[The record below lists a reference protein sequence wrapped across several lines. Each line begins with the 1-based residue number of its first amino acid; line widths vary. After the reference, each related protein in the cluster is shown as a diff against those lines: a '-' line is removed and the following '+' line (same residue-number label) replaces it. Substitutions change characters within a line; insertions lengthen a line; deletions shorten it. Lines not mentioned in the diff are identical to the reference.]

1 MTIEWNEVFGFA
13 AGIAGAYLGLA
24 LHKAYRKIVSLAV
37 HITAL
42 EEVVIAVRSH
52 VNRLEA
58 TVEMYDKAC
67 VDNDKAA
74 NSIAKSAVQ
83 MQEMLAEIETIMM
96 PPVTQED
103 AGPVS
108 LFSMQNSFESIQKDL
123 IGQGI
128 DPETAKYKAAEYE
141 LDRLAGGD
149 LSEISM
155 SL

>member
-1 MTIEWNEVFGFA
+1 MTIEWNDVLGF
-13 AGIAGAYLGLA
+13 IAGAGLA
-24 LHKAYRKIVSLAV
+24 SFGIALVKAYQKIVSLTV

-42 EEVVIAVRSH
+42 EEAVIAVRSH
-52 VNRLEA
+52 VNRLET

-83 MQEMLAEIETIMM
+83 MQEMLTEIKAIMM
-96 PPVTQED
+96 PPAQAD
-103 AGPVS
+103 AQPQS
-108 LFSMQNSFESIQKDL
+108 FMTLQTSFENIEKEL
-123 IGQGI
+123 LTQGL

-141 LDRLAGGD
+141 LDRLAEGD

>member
-1 MTIEWNEVFGFA
+1 MKIEWNEVFGFA

-24 LHKAYRKIVSLAV
+24 LHKAYLKIVSLTVNVAV
-37 HITAL
+37 L
-42 EEVVIAVRSH
+42 EQAIAAIGSH
-52 VNRLEA
+52 VSRLEA

-83 MQEMLAEIETIMM
+83 MQEMLTEIKAIMM
-96 PPVTQED
+96 PPVPQEE
-103 AGPVS
+103 AVPTS

-123 IGQGI
+123 IVQGI

-141 LDRLAGGD
+141 LDRLAEGD

>member
-1 MTIEWNEVFGFA
+1 MTIEWNDVLGF
-13 AGIAGAYLGLA
+13 IAGAGLASFGLA
-24 LHKAYRKIVSLAV
+24 LVKAYQKIVSLTV

-42 EEVVIAVRSH
+42 EEAVIAVRSH
-52 VNRLEA
+52 VNRLET

-83 MQEMLAEIETIMM
+83 MQEMLAEIKAIMM
-96 PPVTQED
+96 PPAQAD
-103 AGPVS
+103 AQPQS
-108 LFSMQNSFESIQKDL
+108 FMTLQTSFENIEKEL
-123 IGQGI
+123 LTQGL

-141 LDRLAGGD
+141 LDRLAEGD

>member
-1 MTIEWNEVFGFA
+1 MTIEWNEVLGF
-13 AGIAGAYLGLA
+13 IAGAGLASLGLA
-24 LHKAYRKIVSLAV
+24 LVKAYQKIISLTV

-42 EEVVIAVRSH
+42 EEAVIAVRSH
-52 VNRLEA
+52 VNRLET

-83 MQEMLAEIETIMM
+83 MQEMLAEIKAIMM
-96 PPVTQED
+96 PPAQAD
-103 AGPVS
+103 AQPQS
-108 LFSMQNSFESIQKDL
+108 FMTLQTSFENIEKEL
-123 IGQGI
+123 LTQGL

-141 LDRLAGGD
+141 LDRLAEGD

>member
-1 MTIEWNEVFGFA
+1 MTIEWVDVFGFVVG
-13 AGIAGAYLGLA
+13 AGLTVLVLA
-24 LHKAYRKIVSLAV
+24 LSKAYQKIVSLTV
-37 HITAL
+37 NVSVL
-42 EEVVIAVRSH
+42 EQAIAAIGSH
-52 VNRLEA
+52 VSKLEA
-58 TVEMYDKAC
+58 TVEMYSQAS

-83 MQEMLAEIETIMM
+83 MQEMLTEIKAIMM
-96 PPVTQED
+96 PPVPQEE
-103 AGPVS
+103 AAPTS

-123 IGQGI
+123 IIQGI

-141 LDRLAGGD
+141 LDRLAEGD

>member
-1 MTIEWNEVFGFA
+1 MTIEWNDVLGF
-13 AGIAGAYLGLA
+13 IAGAGLACLGLA
-24 LHKAYRKIVSLAV
+24 LVKAYQKIVSLTV

-52 VNRLEA
+52 VNRLET

-83 MQEMLAEIETIMM
+83 MQEMLTEIEAIMM
-96 PPVTQED
+96 PPAPQEE
-103 AGPVS
+103 AVPAS

-123 IGQGI
+123 IVQGI

-141 LDRLAGGD
+141 LDRLAEGD

>member
-1 MTIEWNEVFGFA
+1 MTIEWNDVLGF
-13 AGIAGAYLGLA
+13 IAGAGLASFGLA
-24 LHKAYRKIVSLAV
+24 LVKAYQKIVSLTV

-42 EEVVIAVRSH
+42 EEAVIAVRSH
-52 VNRLEA
+52 VNRLET

-83 MQEMLAEIETIMM
+83 MQEMLTEIKAIMM
-96 PPVTQED
+96 PPAQAD
-103 AGPVS
+103 AQPQS
-108 LFSMQNSFESIQKDL
+108 FMTLQTSFENIEKEL
-123 IGQGI
+123 LTQGL

-141 LDRLAGGD
+141 LDRLAEGD